1 MEDISALKERYGQQ
15 TRIYKRYNI
24 LNVLVPH
31 KSEEFD
37 LHTFLDLEFLS
48 IDTSDKDKRKI
59 VIYKN
64 TWNYPLNLEKT
75 AITQNYHVNNN
86 VTSCQ
91 PTTM

>member
-48 IDTSDKDKRKI
+48 IDTSDKDERKNC
-59 VIYKN
+59 YLQE
-64 TWNYPLNLEKT
+64 YLEFSIEFRENGYYAKLPCK
-75 AITQNYHVNNN
+75 Q
-86 VTSCQ
+86 
-91 PTTM
+91 